1 MSNQV
6 NRFYTAVSVLAGHG
20 HIKQRLIKAFEDNLA
35 HIDDDAIPV
44 SARESFA
51 DLNDLMNQVEPL
63 NGEGSICASVR
74 KMSIVEAGECARRII
89 DLYSDML
96 RIAINSQEA
105 LPLQMEDKSA
115 VVAPILV
122 KTN

>member
-1 MSNQV
+1 MSNHV

-20 HIKQRLIKAFEDNLA
+20 HIKQRLIQAFDDNLA
-35 HIDDDAIPV
+35 HIDDDTIPITV
-44 SARESFA
+44 REPFA
-51 DLNDLMNQVEPL
+51 ELNDLMNQVEPL
-63 NGEGSICASVR
+63 NGEGPICASVR
-74 KMSIVEAGECARRII
+74 KMSIDEADECARRII

-96 RIAINSQEA
+96 KFAVNSEAA
-105 LPLQMEDKSA
+105 LPLQMEDKPP